1 MKFPLP
7 CVIFAGGKS
16 SRMGQDKALLPF
28 GGFPSLAEYQYR
40 RLLPLFSNVYI
51 SAKRNKFSFD
61 APMILDAPASDFFA
75 PTAGLLTVYE
85 TLASDFFAISVDTPF
100 VDETVIEGVVSLYER
115 EKADAVIAR
124 SPGGTH
130 PMCGI
135 YTMTLLPL
143 LKQMIEEGNHRLN
156 HLLGIADTRFV
167 DFPDDELFFNMNT
180 PAEYRAG
187 NRKS

>member
-1 MKFPLP
+1 
-7 CVIFAGGKS
+7 
-16 SRMGQDKALLPF
+16 MGQDKALLPF